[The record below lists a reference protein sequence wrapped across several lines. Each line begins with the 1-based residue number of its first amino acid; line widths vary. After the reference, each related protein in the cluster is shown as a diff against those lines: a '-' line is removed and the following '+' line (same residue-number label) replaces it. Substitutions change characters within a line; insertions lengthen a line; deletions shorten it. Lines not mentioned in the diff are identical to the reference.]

1 MLKFIRTIDYLS
13 ETIGKTF
20 GWVVLVLMAGT
31 CYEVFCRYVL
41 DDPTD
46 WAFDM
51 SYMFYGAMFLM
62 GGAYTLA
69 KGGHV
74 RGDFMYRKW
83 QPRTQAKVDFV
94 LYILFFFPGKLKIAI
109 LSRNKSLYSTNRLY
123 NAGTKRGHHIEIID
137 YLRCYINIGENQTAI
152 YYNSNKLGNYDSVL
166 PRIGAS
172 QTSYGTAIV
181 RQFEMTGNFVVNKSD
196 AIIASRDK
204 LRSLQILT
212 QHGID
217 MPITG
222 YASHTI
228 DIQDVIEK
236 VGKTPLIMKLLQG
249 TQGNGM
255 VLAETMKAAESV
267 MSAFKQVDADILV
280 QEFIKE
286 SSGID
291 IRAIVVGNKVVAAM
305 QRVAPEGEFRSN
317 VHRGAATKHID
328 LTSEE
333 KEIAIKSTKVL
344 GLNVAGV
351 DLMRSKRGP
360 LVLEVNSSPGL
371 QGIELLTGADVAGE
385 IISYIESIFNNT

>member
-1 MLKFIRTIDYLS
+1 MN
-13 ETIGKTF
+13 
-20 GWVVLVLMAGT
+20 
-31 CYEVFCRYVL
+31 
-41 DDPTD
+41 
-46 WAFDM
+46 
-51 SYMFYGAMFLM
+51 
-62 GGAYTLA
+62 
-69 KGGHV
+69 
-74 RGDFMYRKW
+74 
-83 QPRTQAKVDFV
+83 
-94 LYILFFFPGKLKIAI
+94 IAI
-109 LSRNKSLYSTNRLY
+109 LSRNKNLYSTNRLF
-123 NAGTKRGHHIEIID
+123 NAGTKRGHRIDVID

-152 YYNSNKLGNYDSVL
+152 YYNGKKLGRYDSVL

-181 RQFEMTGNFVVNKSD
+181 RQFEMIGDFVINKSD
-196 AIIASRDK
+196 AIKSSRDK
-204 LRSLQILT
+204 LRSLQVLAK
-212 QHGID
+212 HGID

-222 YASHTI
+222 YASHTM
-228 DIQDVIEK
+228 DIHDVIEK

-267 MSAFKQVDADILV
+267 MNAFKQVDADILI

-291 IRAIVVGNKVVAAM
+291 IRAIVVGKKVVAAM

-317 VHRGAATKHID
+317 VHRGAATKHIN
-328 LTSEE
+328 LTPEE
-333 KEIAIKSTKVL
+333 EEIAIKSTKVL
-344 GLNVAGV
+344 GLSVAGV

-385 IISYIESIFNNT
+385 IISFIESSLK

>member
-1 MLKFIRTIDYLS
+1 MN
-13 ETIGKTF
+13 
-20 GWVVLVLMAGT
+20 
-31 CYEVFCRYVL
+31 
-41 DDPTD
+41 
-46 WAFDM
+46 
-51 SYMFYGAMFLM
+51 
-62 GGAYTLA
+62 
-69 KGGHV
+69 
-74 RGDFMYRKW
+74 
-83 QPRTQAKVDFV
+83 
-94 LYILFFFPGKLKIAI
+94 IAI
-109 LSRNKSLYSTNRLY
+109 LSRNKNLYSTNRLF
-123 NAGTKRGHHIEIID
+123 NAGTTRGHRIDVID

-152 YYNSNKLGNYDSVL
+152 YYDGKKLGRYDAVL

-181 RQFEMTGNFVVNKSD
+181 RQFEMIGDFVINKSD
-196 AIIASRDK
+196 AIKSSRDK
-204 LRSLQILT
+204 LRSLQVLAK
-212 QHGID
+212 HGID

-222 YASHTI
+222 YASHTM
-228 DIQDVIEK
+228 DIHDVIEK

-267 MSAFKQVDADILV
+267 MNAFKQVDADILI

-291 IRAIVVGNKVVAAM
+291 IRVIVVGKKVVAAM

-317 VHRGAATKHID
+317 VHRGAATKHIN
-328 LTSEE
+328 LTPEE
-333 KEIAIKSTKVL
+333 EEIAIKSTKVL
-344 GLNVAGV
+344 GLSVAGV

-385 IISYIESIFNNT
+385 IISFIESSLK